1 MEVFPKISIVDFPHH
16 FGPFSDT
23 RWHPHALYIS
33 DKPFKVMEDVEGLLH
48 AVSRLLDAG
57 ERGHVLE
64 PVSAISPDTFPLR
77 VKVASHLGVAL
88 ESRIENTLY
97 SGVVFL
103 RRQIPRVEIL
113 G

>member
-1 MEVFPKISIVDFPHH
+1 MEVFSKLRIGDFPRR
-16 FGPFSDT
+16 FGPFSET
-23 RWHPHALYIS
+23 RWHPSFLCIP
-33 DKPFKVMEDVEGLLH
+33 DKPFNVMEDIEGLLH
-48 AVSRLLDAG
+48 AVSRLVDTG
-57 ERGHVLE
+57 EHGHVLE
-64 PVSAISPDTFPLR
+64 PMFAISPDTFPLL
-77 VKVASHLGVAL
+77 VKVASLLGVAL